1 MHALLLTISKSLIY
15 LPLKQSV
22 SIIPDA
28 CLIKVLIFSPT
39 SASCTEV
46 VSDLDTH
53 AEASSL
59 SHLLQVLAHAG
70 ECKHNSVFLELDS
83 HRVRF
88 VFRMACDPWFAS
100 RELKWLLQM
109 AMLKE

>member
-1 MHALLLTISKSLIY
+1 MQALLLTISKSLIY

-39 SASCTEV
+39 SASCTKV

-53 AEASSL
+53 VEGQFSFI
-59 SHLLQVLAHAG
+59 LQVLTHAG

-88 VFRMACDPWFAS
+88 VFRMACDPLLAS